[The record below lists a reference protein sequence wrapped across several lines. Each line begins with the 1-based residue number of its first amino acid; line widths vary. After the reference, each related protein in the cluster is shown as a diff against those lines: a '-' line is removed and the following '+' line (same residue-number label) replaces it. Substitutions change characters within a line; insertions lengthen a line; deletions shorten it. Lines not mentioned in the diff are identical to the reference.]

1 METEPLENIFQT
13 TLRNHMHILTDKIRE
28 KQLHQ
33 LLLTQPKKTKLRQIK
48 QIPWRKPRRQKLES
62 LFPQKH
68 GQINLIK
75 ILRSNKKCL
84 KDLKEERLM
93 ILF

>member
-1 METEPLENIFQT
+1 
-13 TLRNHMHILTDKIRE
+13 MHILTDKIRE

-33 LLLTQPKKTKLRQIK
+33 LLTTQLKKTKLRQIK
-48 QIPWRKPRRQKLES
+48 QIPWRKLRRQKLES
-62 LFPQKH
+62 LFQLKH

-75 ILRSNKKCL
+75 ILKSNKKCL